1 MYLYMLSG
9 VAAACRGQFIGNPFP
24 FHDFPSTTHRSI
36 TMVNLSPAFWIARS
50 AWKAAFVRQLCPP
63 DVLIIHQ
70 LFVFKSLFWP
80 GHGSSR
86 RLPHQQ
92 RWSRS
97 HWEAN
102 QPSGSGYPSQ
112 PEEWN
117 WTMKRVWVTLLV
129 LKYVFLWRPKLFWQ
143 LLKGPP
149 EIFGEVG
156 LDPFHQRGGIPRV
169 RSCSPCKQNQLWTW
183 KIISEI
189 CILFVESL
197 KSEPV

>member
-1 MYLYMLSG
+1 MLSG
-9 VAAACRGQFIGNPFP
+9 NAAAACRGQFIGNPFP
-24 FHDFPSTTHRSI
+24 FHDFPLSTTHRSI
-36 TMVNLSPAFWIARS
+36 TIVNLSPAFWIALS

-70 LFVFKSLFWP
+70 LFVFKSLFSP
-80 GHGSSR
+80 GRGSSR
-86 RLPHQQ
+86 RLPPQQ

-112 PEEWN
+112 PRQWKVVELLCLSWN
-117 WTMKRVWVTLLV
+117 MFFFILAT
-129 LKYVFLWRPKLFWQ
+129 F
-143 LLKGPP
+143 KGPP

-169 RSCSPCKQNQLWTW
+169 RSCSPCNPNQLWTQ
-183 KIISEI
+183 KKY
-189 CILFVESL
+189 LFE
-197 KSEPV
+197 EHYIRWIF